1 MDGWMENIEG
11 IEGSEG
17 GYACDIYMWDYFS
30 KSVLSSL
37 CRPTSRASLSRTGAI
52 FPHKKPSAV
61 DRAATA
67 TSRERARPQKAL
79 LGCFQPSCHAT
90 HLRSATVV

>member
-1 MDGWMENIEG
+1 MESIEG
-11 IEGSEG
+11 IEGSES
-17 GYACDIYMWDYFS
+17 GYARDIYMRTIS
-30 KSVLSSL
+30 LKTILSSL
-37 CRPTSRASLSRTGAI
+37 CRLTSRASLSRTEAN

-79 LGCFQPSCHAT
+79 LGCFQPSYHAT